1 MTGNCRRSWKNRV
14 MSLVHDP
21 YLALRRPEFRRFM
34 VAMMAIFLAALVQT
48 TAVQWQVLQMG
59 QGYMSLGYV
68 GLAEAVPF
76 LALTLVGGWMAD
88 EVDRRLLTLLS
99 LLVVLA
105 GGVWLLWLSVHPP
118 TTPWPFYAVQALS
131 GLGRAFLRPASVAY
145 GTELIPAE
153 ELPSAATWRT
163 TVFTVSAISGPALAG
178 LLLALG
184 GARLTYIA
192 MVVLL
197 ALGLS
202 VILTLPAK
210 PRQRAGGALGEGLLE
225 GVRFVFS
232 NQVILGA
239 LSLDLFGVL
248 FGGAI
253 GVLSA
258 FAVEILGVGEVG
270 YGLLRAAPSVGAVVA
285 SLWMAHRPPLRK
297 AGPTLLACV
306 ALFGLTWIAFALSRS
321 FVFSLFLLAL
331 GGGLDGISMVI
342 RGQITQTLT
351 PQPLMG
357 RVLSVNSFFIGSSNE
372 LGAFESG
379 LAAQLLGLVN
389 SVVFGGCMTL
399 ATVGLVGWRMP
410 GLRRLSRIGEDSVG

>member
-1 MTGNCRRSWKNRV
+1 MTAP
-14 MSLVHDP
+14 HDP
-21 YLALRRPEFRRFM
+21 YLALRRPDFRRFM
-34 VAMMAIFLAALVQT
+34 IAMVAIFLAALVQT
-48 TAVQWQVLQMG
+48 TAVQWQVLQLG
-59 QGYMSLGYV
+59 QGYLSLGYV

-88 EVDRRLLTLLS
+88 QVDRRLLTLFS

-105 GGVWLLWLSVHPP
+105 GGIWLLWLSVHPP
-118 TTPWPFYAVQALS
+118 KTAWPFYAVQALS

-145 GTELIPAE
+145 GTELVPAE
-153 ELPSAATWRT
+153 DLPSAATWRT

-184 GARLTYIA
+184 GAKLTYGA
-192 MVVLL
+192 MCALL
-197 ALGLS
+197 LVGLA
-202 VILTLPAK
+202 VILTLPAR
-210 PRQRAGGALGEGLLE
+210 PRQRTGGALGEGLLE

-285 SLWMAHRPPLRK
+285 SLWMAHRPPLKNVGR
-297 AGPTLLACV
+297 TLLASV

-321 FVFSLFLLAL
+321 FAVSLFLLAL

-399 ATVGLVGWRMP
+399 GTVGLVAWKMP
-410 GLRRLSRIGEDSVG
+410 RLRRLGRISTEAETMP